1 LSDIFCRKAITKN
14 RTLQKKLKTALLM
27 TATLTALSSAIIGP
41 ALPKISQALSG
52 YQQSDFI
59 SKVLLT
65 LPALLIALFSPLAGL
80 LIDRYGRIRLLE
92 AAILLYALAGSS
104 GFFFNEL
111 TPLATSRI
119 FLGLAVAFIMP
130 IVTALVGD
138 YFCGE
143 DRDRYMSLQS
153 AFMALGGMA
162 FIALAGWLAKRD
174 WHYPFLIYSLG
185 LLVLPMVVFWLH
197 EPKRNEQDEQCRVS
211 TQHDK
216 KLFFLILTTAF
227 ITMAVFFMIPV
238 QLPFLLREL
247 GVPSPVYAALAIVT
261 GTLAAALGSLIYSPL
276 RRKLHFSQM
285 YALAFGIT
293 ALGYGLTALAEGW
306 YSVLLSMVIT
316 GFGVGLLMPN
326 PGLWIM
332 EIIPAERRG
341 HAMGRMSS
349 AFFLGQFASPLL
361 VAPLTFYFSLSSTFG
376 LVGFVLVFISA
387 GYFWYSRKKQQ
398 TTA

>member
-1 LSDIFCRKAITKN
+1 
-14 RTLQKKLKTALLM
+14 M

-92 AAILLYALAGSS
+92 AAVLLYAIAGSS
-104 GFFFNEL
+104 GFLFDEL
-111 TPLATSRI
+111 MPLAGSRV

-143 DRDRYMSLQS
+143 ERDRYMSLQS

-162 FIALAGWLAKRD
+162 FIALAGWLAKQD
-174 WHYPFLIYSLG
+174 WHYPFLIYGLG
-185 LLVLPMVVFWLH
+185 LPVLLMVIFWLH
-197 EPKRNEQDEQCRVS
+197 EPDRTQEYRTCS
-211 TQHDK
+211 TSEGYDK
-216 KLFFLILTTAF
+216 KLFFLILATAF

-261 GTLAAALGSLIYSPL
+261 GTLAAALGSLMYSPL
-276 RRKLHFSQM
+276 RRKFHFSQM
-285 YALAFGIT
+285 YALAFGIA

-306 YSVLLSMVIT
+306 YSILLSMLVT

-332 EIIPAERRG
+332 DIVPAERRG
-341 HAMGRMSS
+341 RAMGRMSS

-361 VAPLTFYFSLSSTFG
+361 IAPISFYFSLSGVFG
-376 LVGFVLVFISA
+376 LVGLGLLLIA
-387 GYFWYSRKKQQ
+387 GAYVWYSRTK
-398 TTA
+398 TSATA